1 MQRVTLKSV
10 MTNASNDLPIKHEI
24 LVPISV
30 DISNYNNLEY
40 RPDISDDGDLVPNRT
55 YVEYGNWEKRF
66 QMIFEIS
73 FENFDTLIRGGS
85 IDNV

>member
-1 MQRVTLKSV
+1 
-10 MTNASNDLPIKHEI
+10 MTNASNDLPVKHEI

-30 DISNYNNLEY
+30 DVSNYNNLEY
-40 RPDISDDGDLVPNRT
+40 RPDISDDGELIANRT

-73 FENFDTLIRGGS
+73 FEDFDTLVRGGS